1 MSREIS
7 WYSERFPM
15 PTILTHAV
23 AGVAIAQAL
32 APCERRGE
40 ISLFAAGCAMLPDID
55 VVGFQ
60 FGVHYG
66 DLLGH
71 RGLTHSLRF
80 AALVAAT
87 VTLLLRHPDLKSD
100 LKGDLRVLAC
110 LFAATAS
117 HGILDAFT
125 NGGLGVAFLS
135 PFDPARY
142 FFWARPILVS
152 PLSLSAFATRRGA
165 LVLESEMEW
174 VWLPAFAL
182 LLAARLF
189 RCRPRARIGYN
200 ASKPHKEA

>member
-1 MSREIS
+1 
-7 WYSERFPM
+7 M
-15 PTILTHAV
+15 PTILTHAI

-32 APCERRGE
+32 APCQRRGE
-40 ISLFAAGCAMLPDID
+40 ISLFAAGCAMLPDLD
-55 VVGFQ
+55 VVGFG
-60 FGVHYG
+60 FGIRYG

-71 RGLTHSLRF
+71 RGLTHSLLF
-80 AALVAAT
+80 AALVATT
-87 VTLLLRHPDLKSD
+87 VTLLLRHRD

-142 FFWARPILVS
+142 FFWVRPILVS

-165 LVLESEMEW
+165 LVLASEVEW
-174 VWLPAFAL
+174 VWMPALA
-182 LLAARLF
+182 LLAAARIF
-189 RCRPRARIGYN
+189 RCRSQEKIGHH
-200 ASKPHKEA
+200 ASHPSK